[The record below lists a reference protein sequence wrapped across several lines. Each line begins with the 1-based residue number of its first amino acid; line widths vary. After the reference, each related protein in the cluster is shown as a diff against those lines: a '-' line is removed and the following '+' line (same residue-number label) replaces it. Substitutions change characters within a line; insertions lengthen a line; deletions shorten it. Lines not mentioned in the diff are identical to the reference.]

1 MNNCSISNDAVKAII
16 WDYDGTMVNTKKKNF
31 VVTQKIIRD
40 FLKRELSEFWALQ
53 SYDNYLHAIE
63 KIANWRD
70 LYSNWFGLKMQ
81 EVDQIGKMWTQYQ
94 LEDDTP
100 TLLYPGIEQVVNRLN
115 NYPQGIVSQ
124 NSKINIIKQLQMD
137 NLNRLFECI
146 IGFEE
151 VPIQQ
156 QKPAP
161 DGLLCCIN
169 RLTDSQKG
177 MVLFIG
183 DHRTDIECANNAN
196 LHLIKNNVPIQVLS
210 VLITFESNVNIS
222 DWNIKPNFVITKPP
236 ELLSK
241 IEEIGI

>member
-1 MNNCSISNDAVKAII
+1 MNNCSFSNDAVKAII
-16 WDYDGTMVNTKKKNF
+16 WDYDGTIVNTKKKNY
-31 VVTQKIIRD
+31 VVTQKIVRD

-53 SYDNYLHAIE
+53 SYENYLYALDEIM
-63 KIANWRD
+63 NWRD

-94 LEDDTP
+94 IEDDTP
-100 TLLYPGIEQVVNRLN
+100 TLIYPGIEQVVNKLK

-124 NSKINIIKQLQMD
+124 NSKINIIKQLQID

-161 DGLLCCIN
+161 DGLLCCID
-169 RLTDSQKG
+169 RLMNFQKG
-177 MVLFIG
+177 VVLFIG
-183 DHRTDIECANNAN
+183 DHRTDIECVNNAN
-196 LHLIKNNVPIQVLS
+196 LHLIKKNVHIQVLS
-210 VLITFESNVNIS
+210 VLITFDSNVNIS
-222 DWNIKPNFVITKPP
+222 DWNIKPNFVITKPQ

-241 IEEIGI
+241 IQEIGI

>member
-1 MNNCSISNDAVKAII
+1 MNNCSFSNDAVKAII
-16 WDYDGTMVNTKKKNF
+16 WDYDGTMVNTKQKNY

-53 SYDNYLHAIE
+53 SYENYLYALD
-63 KIANWRD
+63 KIMNWRD

-94 LEDDTP
+94 LENDTP
-100 TLLYPGIEQVVNRLN
+100 TLLYPGIEQVVNKLN

-161 DGLLCCIN
+161 DGLLCCID

-177 MVLFIG
+177 VVLFIG
-183 DHRTDIECANNAN
+183 DHKTDIECANNAN
-196 LHLIKNNVPIQVLS
+196 LHLIKKNVHVQVLS
-210 VLITFESNVNIS
+210 VIITYGANVNIS
-222 DWNIKPNFVITKPP
+222 DWNIKPNFIITKPQ

>member
-1 MNNCSISNDAVKAII
+1 MNNCSFSNDAVKAII
-16 WDYDGTMVNTKKKNF
+16 WDYDGTMVNTKQKNY

-53 SYDNYLHAIE
+53 SYENYLYALD
-63 KIANWRD
+63 KIMNWRD

-94 LEDDTP
+94 LENYTP
-100 TLLYPGIEQVVNRLN
+100 TLLYPGIEQVVNKLN

-161 DGLLCCIN
+161 DGLLCCID

-177 MVLFIG
+177 VVLFIG
-183 DHRTDIECANNAN
+183 DHKTDIECANNAN
-196 LHLIKNNVPIQVLS
+196 LHLIKKNVHVQVLS
-210 VLITFESNVNIS
+210 VIITYGANVNIS
-222 DWNIKPNFVITKPP
+222 DWNIKPNFIITKPQ

>member
-1 MNNCSISNDAVKAII
+1 MNNCSFSNDAVKAII
-16 WDYDGTMVNTKKKNF
+16 WDYDGTMVNTKQKNY

-53 SYDNYLHAIE
+53 SYENYLYALD
-63 KIANWRD
+63 KIMNWRD

-94 LEDDTP
+94 LDDDTP
-100 TLLYPGIEQVVNRLN
+100 TLLYPGIEQVVNKLN

-124 NSKINIIKQLQMD
+124 NSKENILLQLEKYQID
-137 NLNRLFECI
+137 KLFDCVM
-146 IGFEE
+146 GFEE

-161 DGLLCCIN
+161 DGLLCCID
-169 RLTDSQKG
+169 RLMNFQKG

-196 LHLIKNNVPIQVLS
+196 LHLIKKNVHIQVLS
-210 VLITFESNVNIS
+210 VLITFGSNVNIS
-222 DWNIKPNFVITKPP
+222 DWNIKPKFIITKPQ

>member
-1 MNNCSISNDAVKAII
+1 MNNCSFSNDAVKAII
-16 WDYDGTMVNTKKKNF
+16 WDYDGTMVNTKQKNY
-31 VVTQKIIRD
+31 VVTQKILRD
-40 FLKRELSEFWALQ
+40 FLKKEPSEFWALQ

-63 KIANWRD
+63 KITNWRD
-70 LYSNWFGLKMQ
+70 LYSNWFGLKMH

-100 TLLYPGIEQVVNRLN
+100 TLLYPGIEQVVNKLN

-137 NLNRLFECI
+137 DLNNVFECI

-161 DGLLCCIN
+161 DGLLCCID
-169 RLTDSQKG
+169 RLMDSQKG
-177 MVLFIG
+177 VVLFIG
-183 DHRTDIECANNAN
+183 DHKTDIECANNAN
-196 LHLIKNNVPIQVLS
+196 LHLIKKNVHIQILS
-210 VLITFESNVNIS
+210 VLITYGANVNIS
-222 DWNIKPNFVITKPP
+222 DWNLKPDFLITKPQ

>member
-1 MNNCSISNDAVKAII
+1 MNNCSFSNDAVKAII
-16 WDYDGTMVNTKKKNF
+16 WDYDGTMVNTKQKNY
-31 VVTQKIIRD
+31 VVTQKIIQD
-40 FLKRELSEFWALQ
+40 FFKKEPFEFWALQ
-53 SYDNYLHAIE
+53 SYENYLYALD
-63 KIANWRD
+63 KIKNWRD
-70 LYSNWFGLKMQ
+70 LYSNWFDLKMH

-100 TLLYPGIEQVVNRLN
+100 TLLYPGIKQVVNKLN

-124 NSKINIIKQLQMD
+124 NSRENILLQLEKYQID
-137 NLNRLFECI
+137 KLFDCVM
-146 IGFEE
+146 GFEE

-161 DGLLCCIN
+161 DGLLCCID

-177 MVLFIG
+177 VVLFIG
-183 DHRTDIECANNAN
+183 DHKTDIECANNAN
-196 LHLIKNNVPIQVLS
+196 LHLIKKNVHIQVLS
-210 VLITFESNVNIS
+210 VLITFGSNVNIY
-222 DWNIKPNFVITKPP
+222 DWNIKTNFVITKPQ